1 MSEDWECR
9 PAQELEELVRD
20 ELGRVSLVGELEL
33 EPDSPLYGMALSV
46 VRRSLG
52 GRGVNRF
59 NLLSTRCPAALSVVL
74 VADGIFGY
82 EGGEYWPNI
91 SLDVTDQ
98 NEPARLGQQFE
109 KSLDLLGLERFE
121 SARRS
126 EGALRYLMPILLH
139 GKFPRYC
146 ALDLWRL
153 LVDELRRGTGSADE
167 LLSSWVRH
175 PSVLVHVDKPVQRF
189 LRYGGELAEDLLQRM
204 VDLIELVGDLGRT
217 AAIEM
222 GGPLLAEEVGI
233 NTYLVDAFFEL
244 GVETA
249 SVRKGERVPRPRV
262 MIDP

>member
-1 MSEDWECR
+1 MSEDWEGR
-9 PAQELEELVRD
+9 SAQELEGLLRE

-33 EPDSPLYGMALSV
+33 DPDSHLYGMALGV
-46 VRRSLG
+46 VNRSLV

-59 NLLSTRCPAALSVVL
+59 DWLSTRCPAALSVVL

-91 SLDVTDQ
+91 ALDVTGA
-98 NEPARLGQQFE
+98 NESSRLGQQFE

-126 EGALRYLMPILLH
+126 EGALRYVMPILLH

-153 LVDELRRGTGSADE
+153 LVDELRRGAGSADE
-167 LLSSWVRH
+167 LLSSWVRR

-189 LRYGGELAEDLLQRM
+189 LDK
-204 VDLIELVGDLGRT
+204 VRT
-217 AAIEM
+217 K
-222 GGPLLAEEVGI
+222 
-233 NTYLVDAFFEL
+233 D
-244 GVETA
+244 
-249 SVRKGERVPRPRV
+249 SVRSIRFCTLNQQCDLVNRGDSSRRLHSTVCISFRCRRG
-262 MIDP
+262 IGRCGQS